1 MKITQLKTHLCHNA
15 GHRYWIFTELFTDE
29 GLVGVS
35 EVGMNQEATVVK
47 AIESLGEYLLG
58 KDPTRIEDHFEKL
71 YRTGYWVGT
80 IRCTAISAVEM
91 AMWDILG
98 KSAGLPVY
106 RLLGGPTRDAIPVYA
121 HVVPEGEG
129 SRPQRLAQGAR
140 LMVEQGY
147 RAVKMDPF
155 GRDYRRGV
163 SDPNFPP
170 HTKETEHLPNRVIDL
185 ACRDVAAVR
194 EAVGPDVDI
203 MVDFHGKLSPA
214 NAIRLGKALEVFR
227 LLFIEDPIPPENVDG
242 LMVVS
247 RALSTPICA
256 GERLVTIYGF
266 RELLKQQAVAVI
278 NPDITNAGGL
288 AETRKVAAMA
298 QASYITVAPHN
309 PNGPLAT
316 AASAHLAACIPNFL
330 ILERRGQAEDVGRAE
345 EVSFPPLVMRDG
357 KLSLPEGPGWGV
369 ELEREIL
376 KKYSHQEFHSEP
388 L

>member
-1 MKITQLKTHLCHNA
+1 
-15 GHRYWIFTELFTDE
+15 
-29 GLVGVS
+29 
-35 EVGMNQEATVVK
+35 
-47 AIESLGEYLLG
+47 
-58 KDPTRIEDHFEKL
+58 
-71 YRTGYWVGT
+71 
-80 IRCTAISAVEM
+80 M

-98 KSAGLPVY
+98 KSVGVPVY

-129 SRPQRLAQGAR
+129 SRSQRLAQGAR
-140 LMVEQGY
+140 LMVETGY

-163 SDPNFPP
+163 SDPHFPS
-170 HTKETEHLPNRVIDL
+170 HIKETEHLSNRVIDM
-185 ACRDVAAVR
+185 ARQDVGAVR

-214 NAIRLGKALEVFR
+214 NAIRLGKVLEEFR

-242 LMVVS
+242 LVLVS

-278 NPDITNAGGL
+278 NPDVTNAGGL

-330 ILERRGQAEDVGRAE
+330 ILERRGQAEDVARAE
-345 EVSFPPLVMRDG
+345 EMSFPPLLMREG
-357 KLSLPEGPGWGV
+357 KLLLPEGPGWGI
-369 ELEREIL
+369 ELDREIL
-376 KKYSHQEFHSEP
+376 SKYSHSHFHSEP

>member
-203 MVDFHGKLSPA
+203 LVDFHGKLSPA